1 MGGFLDLES
10 PPTTKTKSNK
20 GNQQPKW
27 TVTSA
32 AQRKPK
38 THQYSEDDHG
48 DFRQTKRFDQ
58 RPPGPALKCWPLFL
72 GTTSLHPRE
81 NWEGLGSRA
90 LFQG

>member
-38 THQYSEDDHG
+38 THQYSED
-48 DFRQTKRFDQ
+48 KSK
-58 RPPGPALKCWPLFL
+58 PKW
-72 GTTSLHPRE
+72 
-81 NWEGLGSRA
+81 GSDA
-90 LFQG
+90 